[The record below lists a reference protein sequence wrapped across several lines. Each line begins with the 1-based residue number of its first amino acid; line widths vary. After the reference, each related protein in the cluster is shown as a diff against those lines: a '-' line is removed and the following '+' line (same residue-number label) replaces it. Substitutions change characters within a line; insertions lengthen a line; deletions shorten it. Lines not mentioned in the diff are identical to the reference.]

1 MFNFKVLDKIAF
13 SIVIAMCRFSKGC
26 DSAKL
31 QITSIISCKGQP
43 FYTLQYTKIIRL
55 QNTTILYT
63 IMCKIFLHLVGWLS
77 VYAMVHISCYSYVYM
92 RYDGYCKHCSA
103 TTSSCGINA
112 TNIKYT

>member
-77 VYAMVHISCYSYVYM
+77 VYAMVHISCYSYVYICDM
-92 RYDGYCKHCSA
+92 
-103 TTSSCGINA
+103 TVIL
-112 TNIKYT
+112 NIVSLQLRHVESIQQI